1 MERRTHPHRAQERAQ
16 EAPGPDLA
24 VWLLAAVV
32 LVLLALALG
41 TGLSL
46 LLPTAI

>member
-1 MERRTHPHRAQERAQ
+1 VERRAYPQRAQARAQ

-46 LLPTAI
+46 LLPAAV

>member
-1 MERRTHPHRAQERAQ
+1 LERRTHLRRA
-16 EAPGPDLA
+16 EARVHEKPETDPA
-24 VWLLAAVV
+24 VWLLLAVV

-46 LLPTAI
+46 LLPASI

>member
-1 MERRTHPHRAQERAQ
+1 VPES
-16 EAPGPDLA
+16 DLA

-32 LVLLALALG
+32 LVFVALALG

-46 LLPTAI
+46 LLPAAV

>member
-1 MERRTHPHRAQERAQ
+1 MERRTHPQRAQARAQ
-16 EAPGPDLA
+16 RAPGPDLA

-32 LVLLALALG
+32 LVFIALALG

-46 LLPTAI
+46 LLPAAV

>member
-1 MERRTHPHRAQERAQ
+1 MERRTHPQRAQARAQ
-16 EAPGPDLA
+16 QAPGPDLA

-32 LVLLALALG
+32 LVFIALALG

-46 LLPTAI
+46 LLPAAV